1 MPGHEFPPDGVE
13 KLVVVVTGWS
23 SSSLSQV
30 ELSPGGKW
38 MDEGC
43 NESLGFELMLEIWGS
58 N

>member
-23 SSSLSQV
+23 SSSLPQV
-30 ELSPGGKW
+30 ELSPGGKG

-43 NESLGFELMLEIWGS
+43 NESQ
-58 N
+58 